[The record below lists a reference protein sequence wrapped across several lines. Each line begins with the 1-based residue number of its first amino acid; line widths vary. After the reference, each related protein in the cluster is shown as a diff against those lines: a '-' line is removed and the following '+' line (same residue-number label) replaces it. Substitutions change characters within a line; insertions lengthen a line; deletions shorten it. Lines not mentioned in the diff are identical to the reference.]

1 MFFFSGNFTDLLR
14 NNFLTEN
21 LLRTSFQREI
31 LRKMANRHS
40 YYKEISQSRELFQ
53 ITYLEEKKVYLR
65 TIDRKL
71 TLNLVIFNSFKNISF
86 LKYFTDIFFV
96 SHCFQEKNWKCFSVQ
111 LQVDN
116 TADQDHAKILQ
127 TVYPSFV
134 RFI

>member
-1 MFFFSGNFTDLLR
+1 
-14 NNFLTEN
+14 
-21 LLRTSFQREI
+21 
-31 LRKMANRHS
+31 MANRHS